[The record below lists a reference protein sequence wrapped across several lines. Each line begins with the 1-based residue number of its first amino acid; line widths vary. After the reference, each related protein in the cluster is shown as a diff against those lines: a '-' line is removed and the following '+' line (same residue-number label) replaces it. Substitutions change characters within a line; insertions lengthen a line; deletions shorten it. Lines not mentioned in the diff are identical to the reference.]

1 MLRVSGWTASENQI
15 YENLINEAM
24 FRTRC
29 CIPCIVQSYNEE
41 NNTVECQPAIRE
53 RIINED
59 GTIQY
64 VQLPL
69 LVNVP
74 VVFPGSSDFE
84 LKFALKQNDECLV
97 LFSDL
102 SIDNFWEKGSLQNP
116 VEVRRHDLSDGI
128 AIPCRLSLQKRSE
141 QAKASIVVSS
151 KGDIILNSSKGD
163 IIFNSASGTFNSDQ
177 LYKIIYSH
185 YHKVVTPT
193 GAFNT
198 TSPLGVDE

>member
-1 MLRVSGWTASENQI
+1 MKQCSGLVVAFLALLS
-15 YENLINEAM
+15 
-24 FRTRC
+24 
-29 CIPCIVQSYNEE
+29 
-41 NNTVECQPAIRE
+41 
-53 RIINED
+53 RIMKK
-59 GTIQY
+59 TIQY

-84 LKFALKQNDECLV
+84 LKLILKQNDECLV

-141 QAKASIVVSS
+141 EVKASIVVGNDG
-151 KGDIILNSSKGD
+151 K
-163 IIFNSASGTFNSDQ
+163 IIFNSASGAFNSEQ
-177 LYKIIYSH
+177 LYKIVYSH
-185 YHKVVTPT
+185 YHQIATPA
-193 GAFNT
+193 GAINT
-198 TSPLGVDE
+198 TSPLGVDEQ

>member
-41 NNTVECQPAIRE
+41 KNTVECQPAIRE

-141 QAKASIVVSS
+141 EVKASIVVGNDG
-151 KGDIILNSSKGD
+151 K

-177 LYKIIYSH
+177 LYDIVYNH
-185 YHKVVTPT
+185 YHQVITPT

-198 TSPLGVDE
+198 TTPLGVEEQ